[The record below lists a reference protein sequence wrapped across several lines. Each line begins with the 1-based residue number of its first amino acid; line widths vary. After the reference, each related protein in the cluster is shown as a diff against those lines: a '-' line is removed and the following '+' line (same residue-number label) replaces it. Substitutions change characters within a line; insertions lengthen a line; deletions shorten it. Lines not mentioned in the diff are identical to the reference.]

1 VTIYHPWE
9 SGTDNSPRWNAALE
23 PVEAGEVSP
32 HERYDLEHVD
42 DPSQRPTGADYDRY
56 LWLVK
61 LVKSA
66 ACDETTIYRSHPFL
80 VKHILFSAILVAA
93 NEALLEIS
101 RLVGASLD
109 DARLIS
115 DWISRG
121 RRGLESRWD
130 PELRLYLDYDLRAAK
145 PLKSRTVAGFA
156 PLVAGGLRPRRLA
169 NVLET
174 LRSPSFI
181 GYPGLR
187 RSLSPSTSP
196 EDTGFDSRSYWRGPS
211 GR

>member
-1 VTIYHPWE
+1 M
-9 SGTDNSPRWNAALE
+9 
-23 PVEAGEVSP
+23 
-32 HERYDLEHVD
+32 
-42 DPSQRPTGADYDRY
+42 
-56 LWLVK
+56 K

-80 VKHILFSAILVAA
+80 VKDILFSAILVAA
-93 NEALLEIS
+93 NKALLEIS

-109 DARLIS
+109 DAQLIS
-115 DWISRG
+115 NWISRG

-156 PLVAGGLRPRRLA
+156 PLVAGGLRPRRLST
-169 NVLET
+169 VLET
-174 LRSPSFI
+174 LRSPPLLVTRDCDGPFHRARAQRI
-181 GYPGLR
+181 PG
-187 RSLSPSTSP
+187 STLAA
-196 EDTGFDSRSYWRGPS
+196 TGGDRS

>member
-1 VTIYHPWE
+1 M
-9 SGTDNSPRWNAALE
+9 
-23 PVEAGEVSP
+23 
-32 HERYDLEHVD
+32 
-42 DPSQRPTGADYDRY
+42 
-56 LWLVK
+56 K

-80 VKHILFSAILVAA
+80 VKDILFSAILVAA
-93 NEALLEIS
+93 NKALLEIS

-109 DARLIS
+109 DAQLIS
-115 DWISRG
+115 NWISCG

-156 PLVAGGLRPRRLA
+156 PLVAGDRGASRLSWRPSDRLPLLVTRGCDGLFHRARAQRIPGSTLA
-169 NVLET
+169 A
-174 LRSPSFI
+174 
-181 GYPGLR
+181 
-187 RSLSPSTSP
+187 
-196 EDTGFDSRSYWRGPS
+196 TGGGRS